1 MAAVIGLTSYL
12 LPCHS
17 NFNFFFQTRRL
28 PTEVLNLG
36 TYDPSRRVLHCA
48 SERGSFI
55 LLELAAMMLST
66 PPQAQTAREGQRDL
80 SAFILRFQKYVQYKH
95 EYM

>member
-1 MAAVIGLTSYL
+1 MAAVIGLTSTYYL
-12 LPCHS
+12 SFEFHL
-17 NFNFFFQTRRL
+17 FFQTRCLLLKYLILELTILR
-28 PTEVLNLG
+28 E
-36 TYDPSRRVLHCA
+36 VLHCA

-66 PPQAQTAREGQRDL
+66 PPQVQPLGEVQRHIYL
-80 SAFILRFQKYVQYKH
+80 YIMLPEIGAVYNH

>member
-1 MAAVIGLTSYL
+1 MAAS
-12 LPCHS
+12 
-17 NFNFFFQTRRL
+17 RRL
-28 PTEVLNLG
+28 PLKYLILELTILRE
-36 TYDPSRRVLHCA
+36 VLHCA

-66 PPQAQTAREGQRDL
+66 PPQGQTPGRARDL
-80 SAFILRFQKYVQYKH
+80 SALILRSRNYVQYKH

>member
-1 MAAVIGLTSYL
+1 MST
-12 LPCHS
+12 
-17 NFNFFFQTRRL
+17 
-28 PTEVLNLG
+28 TEVLNLG
-36 TYDPSRRVLHCA
+36 THDPSRSVHCA

-66 PPQAQTAREGQRDL
+66 PPQVQRL
-80 SAFILRFQKYVQYKH
+80 GEVQRHIYLYIMLPEIGAVYNH